1 MVSLMTERRKCIHI
15 RDDKQ
20 CAATPQRNSKYCFS
34 HDPAKADA
42 RNAAR
47 RRGGINS
54 HGKYRMVVDAK
65 AKPPQ
70 TAAELKALLANLTA
84 GVLRGEVD
92 PKLLD
97 LISRSATV
105 QLNAIK
111 TTDLEQRLAE
121 IEKDK
126 K

>member
-1 MVSLMTERRKCIHI
+1 MTESRRCVYV
-15 RDDKQ
+15 RDDKR
-20 CAATPQRNSKYCFS
+20 CRAAPQRDSEYCWT
-34 HDPAKADA
+34 HDSTKAEA
-42 RNAAR
+42 RKAAR

-111 TTDLEQRLAE
+111 TTDIEQRLSE

>member
-1 MVSLMTERRKCIHI
+1 MTERRKCIHI
-15 RDDKQ
+15 RDNGRS
-20 CAATPQRNSKYCFS
+20 CAATPQRNSEFCFA
-34 HDPAKADA
+34 HDSTKAEA
-42 RNAAR
+42 RKAAR

-54 HGKYRMVVDAK
+54 HGRYRTVVDAK

-111 TTDLEQRLAE
+111 TTDLEQRLAQME
-121 IEKDK
+121 ERTK
-126 K
+126 